1 MGAIRV
7 VSGTGTGPTTTAAYD
22 AALLSAGVGNY
33 NLVSV
38 SSVVPPGATVEVD
51 GTAPDLGAAGDR
63 LTVVQARA
71 VGDRVAAALSW
82 ARGDDGR
89 GLFYEGTVQGPGPE
103 VDDEELR
110 ERALREA
117 ERGLTAGFDR
127 RDWTPAGRSSVAVAE
142 SVPASDTDA
151 GGQADAG
158 ADTETDT
165 GTDVDADTGAD
176 TDVDADADAG
186 ERDRHAAAVV
196 LAVYGDGTA
205 LV

>member
-22 AALLSAGVGNY
+22 AALLSAGVGNF

-51 GTAPDLGAAGDR
+51 GTAPDLGTAGDR

-89 GLFYEGTVQGPGPE
+89 GLFYEGTAQGPG
-103 VDDEELR
+103 VDDERLR

-127 RDWTPAGRSSVAVAE
+127 RDWTPTGRSSVAVAE

-151 GGQADAG
+151 GGQ
-158 ADTETDT
+158 
-165 GTDVDADTGAD
+165 VGAD
-176 TDVDADADAG
+176 TDAGTNADADVG